1 MSNRAPTAH
10 ATPVTP
16 SADQRSRARLQAKHK
31 HLVLRQCYYTTLRF
45 ILNRRIDDLKHLALQ
60 RQTCNVIAIKNTKI
74 WETYNEAVLLREHFN
89 RSANKQLFHALYG
102 LLLHLKLRCLA
113 NTPALT
119 PEQINGGWPS
129 SPSQSWIDVHA
140 IIHNTGD
147 RRLCLV
153 PGNNKLRWTILNIE

>member
-1 MSNRAPTAH
+1 MSNRAPTAC

-16 SADQRSRARLQAKHK
+16 SADQQSRARLQAQHE
-31 HLVLRQCYYTTLRF
+31 HLVLQQCYYTTLRF
-45 ILNRRIDDLKHLALQ
+45 ILNRRIGDLKRLTLQ
-60 RQTCNVIAIKNTKI
+60 RQTRNVIAIKNTKI
-74 WETYNEAVLLREHFN
+74 GETYNKAVLLRKHFN
-89 RSANKQLFHALYG
+89 RLANKQLFHALYG

-129 SPSQSWIDVHA
+129 SPLQSWIDVHT
-140 IIHNTGD
+140 IIHSTGD
-147 RRLCLV
+147 RRLRPV